1 MKPNHEVVL
10 FTELFESFFSI
21 LSTLR
26 GKSLSIFRAL
36 NLGLQRTFGD
46 VVADILTGGRVSRVV
61 VVLFLKI
68 FLRLSD
74 HMMLSKWMEDDESL
88 DIFMHDMWEL
98 AEECDDDELTE
109 WLTVVFER
117 RYCDNI
123 RDS

>member
-1 MKPNHEVVL
+1 LNA
-10 FTELFESFFSI
+10 FFI

-74 HMMLSKWMEDDESL
+74 HMMLSEWMEDDESL
-88 DIFMHDMWEL
+88 DIFMQDMWEL
-98 AEECDDDELTE
+98 AEEYDDDELTE

>member
-1 MKPNHEVVL
+1 M
-10 FTELFESFFSI
+10 
-21 LSTLR
+21 
-26 GKSLSIFRAL
+26 
-36 NLGLQRTFGD
+36 GLQRTFGD

-74 HMMLSKWMEDDESL
+74 HMMLSEWMEDDESL
-88 DIFMHDMWEL
+88 DIFMQDMWEL
-98 AEECDDDELTE
+98 AEEYDDDELTE

-117 RYCDNI
+117 RYCHNF